1 MAMATRRP
9 SSGIPSP
16 GTPLSITSQD
26 GQITTLTLDANG
38 YIATVANPN
47 CETFQM
53 GYDAKGLM
61 TAFTRPKALTD
72 PDPLAN
78 YTTTVTYDALGLMD
92 RDTGAD
98 NGFLQTVRT
107 EDADGY
113 TVSATTAEGRLS
125 TFRIEEDAIQ
135 NIQGQLWGHLEKIEL
150 TLSINVKSL

>member
-1 MAMATRRP
+1 
-9 SSGIPSP
+9 
-16 GTPLSITSQD
+16 
-26 GQITTLTLDANG
+26 
-38 YIATVANPN
+38 
-47 CETFQM
+47 
-53 GYDAKGLM
+53 M

-113 TVSATTAEGRLS
+113 TVSATTAEGRVS
-125 TFRIEEDAIQ
+125 TFRIEEDAAGSTIRT
-135 NIQGQLWGHLEKIEL
+135 NTDPSGLVTTTTEL
-150 TLSINVKSL
+150 SNGNV